1 MLGLICV
8 LILSVGIVSAADVDA
23 DNLDTL
29 SDSNSLDVANDE
41 VSAVDTG
48 SDNSI
53 STTTD
58 YTRVDVNVSNDEDS
72 VSSTADSNVVGTGEG
87 TTFTDLQY
95 IIDQDTAVLLF

>member
-1 MLGLICV
+1 MICV